1 MNDEASRVGP
11 NRDEEV
17 QEAIRFIRRRL
28 GILIVS
34 NYVLALALTVT
45 VAVVF
50 GDLVDYHATDPLMY
64 GGCLAGAAA
73 LGFVFGWIAGR
84 RS

>member
-1 MNDEASRVGP
+1 MNDEVNRVGP
-11 NRDEEV
+11 NRDEEL

-28 GILIVS
+28 GLLIVS
-34 NYVLALALTVT
+34 NYVLALALTIT

-50 GDLVDYHATDPLMY
+50 GNLVDYHAADPLMY

>member
-1 MNDEASRVGP
+1 MNDEASRAGP
-11 NRDEEV
+11 NREQEL

-28 GILIVS
+28 GLLIVAH
-34 NYVLALALTVT
+34 YVMALALTIT

-50 GDLVDYHATDPLMY
+50 GNLVDYHAADPLMY

-73 LGFVFGWIAGR
+73 LGFLFGWIAR
-84 RS
+84 RRA

>member
-1 MNDEASRVGP
+1 MMDEASRVGP
-11 NRDEEV
+11 GRDEDL
-17 QEAIRFIRRRL
+17 QEAIRFIRRRVGL
-28 GILIVS
+28 LIVS

-50 GDLVDYHATDPLMY
+50 GNLVDYHAADPLMY

-73 LGFVFGWIAGR
+73 LGFVFGWIARR

>member
-11 NRDEEV
+11 NREEEL

-28 GILIVS
+28 GLLIVS
-34 NYVLALALTVT
+34 HYVMALALAIT
-45 VAVVF
+45 VAAVF
-50 GDLVDYHATDPLMY
+50 GWLVDYHSNDPLMY

-73 LGFVFGWIAGR
+73 LGFLFGWIAR
-84 RS
+84 RRA